1 MDNTNKTIESLD
13 KTLSVIIE
21 GTTEKG
27 TKLVEWLYTQA
38 PEVVQQLLL
47 WHGVE
52 SFMQFIVGMVLLI
65 GGPIAAW
72 KINKKFYIWAKENLE
87 GHDHPVYFFPALF
100 CNVFGLIV
108 WLLTWANNINL
119 TWLKIWIAPKV
130 YLLEYLAQLVK

>member
-72 KINKKFYIWAKENLE
+72 KINKKFYTI
-87 GHDHPVYFFPALF
+87 Y
-100 CNVFGLIV
+100 
-108 WLLTWANNINL
+108 
-119 TWLKIWIAPKV
+119 LKTFESFLQKF
-130 YLLEYLAQLVK
+130 